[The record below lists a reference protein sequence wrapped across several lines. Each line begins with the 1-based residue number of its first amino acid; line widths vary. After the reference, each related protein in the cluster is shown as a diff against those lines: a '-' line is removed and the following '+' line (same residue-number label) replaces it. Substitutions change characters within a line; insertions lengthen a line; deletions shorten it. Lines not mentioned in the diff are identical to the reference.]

1 LSKRERRW
9 EKRGGLGKRKKKK
22 GGDRPQ
28 MISSMSYTLDRS
40 FLNQTTFTL
49 FAFLDMKSI
58 MSLSNTLTPGQKTA
72 DLHADI

>member
-1 LSKRERRW
+1 
-9 EKRGGLGKRKKKK
+9 
-22 GGDRPQ
+22 